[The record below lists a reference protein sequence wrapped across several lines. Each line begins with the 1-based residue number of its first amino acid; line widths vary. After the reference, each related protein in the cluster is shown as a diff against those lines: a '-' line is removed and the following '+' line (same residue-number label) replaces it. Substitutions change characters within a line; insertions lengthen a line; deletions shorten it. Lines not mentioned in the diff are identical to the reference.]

1 MNATITANPAANTA
15 APKAGSALVRAASAV
30 SAFIRNAIKQYGAP
44 YLNGPLPPL

>member
-1 MNATITANPAANTA
+1 MNATIAATATA
-15 APKAGSALVRAASAV
+15 TERKSGSAIFRAASNL

>member
-1 MNATITANPAANTA
+1 MNATITANTA